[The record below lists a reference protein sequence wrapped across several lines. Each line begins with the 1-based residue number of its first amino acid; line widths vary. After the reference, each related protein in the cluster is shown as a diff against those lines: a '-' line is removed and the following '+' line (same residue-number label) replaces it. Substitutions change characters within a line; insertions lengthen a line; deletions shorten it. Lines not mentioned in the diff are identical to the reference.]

1 MKKVLIITSLLFA
14 FNLIGQVKGDLAKDQ
29 RELLTETNFIKE
41 GKVNGRLVYDIA
53 VNAKGEVTGVK
64 LNDEKSTIKN
74 GPLDIKTRNYV
85 KSFQFQEGTHFPKH
99 HQGQVIIT
107 IVKPK

>member
-1 MKKVLIITSLLFA
+1 MKKIMIITTVLFA
-14 FNLIGQVKGDLAKDQ
+14 FNLLGQVKGDIAKDQ

-53 VNAKGEVTGVK
+53 IDSKGEITGIK
-64 LNDEKSTIKN
+64 LNEEESSVKN
-74 GPLDIKTRNYV
+74 TPLDIKTRNYV
-85 KSFQFQEGTHFPKH
+85 KTFKFQEGTHFPKH